1 MKPRNKIKK
10 ELKFNPIN
18 INPFFSQMSKCYMYT
33 RQVYEIGEVWQMHE
47 LNELFGTYN
56 VQNFVKKALN
66 WGIIQ
71 KHLSSYKFIKFFD
84 EL

>member
-1 MKPRNKIKK
+1 MKAKAKIKK

-18 INPFFSQMSKCYMYT
+18 HCPFFSQMSKCYMYT
-33 RQVYEIGEVWQMHE
+33 RQVYEIGEVWQLQE

-56 VQNFVKKALN
+56 VQNFVKRALQ

-84 EL
+84 DL